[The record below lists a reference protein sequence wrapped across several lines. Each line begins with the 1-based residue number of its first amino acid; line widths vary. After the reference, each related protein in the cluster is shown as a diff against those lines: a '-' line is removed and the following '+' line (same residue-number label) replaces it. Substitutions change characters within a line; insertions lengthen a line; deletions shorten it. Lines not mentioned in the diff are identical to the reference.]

1 MSTIYTIGHSTRSL
15 AEVLAML
22 RANGVDLLCDIRSY
36 PSSKRCPQWNQ
47 AEIVAAMPSDIGY
60 VHLLALGGRRRALP
74 ISESPNGAWRNESF
88 RGYADYMQTPA
99 FDHGLGVLLQLAK
112 EGTVAIA
119 CSEAVFWRCHRS
131 MVTDALI
138 AHHMEVGHI
147 MSLTSTVAASIHD
160 FAVVSEG
167 RVTYPAAPLALP

>member
-15 AEVLAML
+15 DEVVAML
-22 RANGVDLLCDIRSY
+22 RVNGVDLFCDIRSY

-60 VHLLALGGRRRALP
+60 VHLLELGGRRKALP
-74 ISESPNGAWRNESF
+74 ISESLNGGWRNESF

-99 FDHGLGVLLQLAK
+99 FDHGLGVLLQLAEK
-112 EGTVAIA
+112 WTVAIA

-138 AHHMEVGHI
+138 AHGAEVAHI
-147 MSLTSTVAASIHD
+147 MSLTSTLAASIHD
-160 FAVVSEG
+160 FAVVHEG
-167 RVTYPAAPLALP
+167 RVTYSAAPLAPP